1 MTQSTR
7 SFDFLGELCD
17 SVANK
22 MKQFDF
28 LILGSGIAGL
38 TFALKVAPRGRVAI
52 VTKKDR
58 AESNTNYAQGGIA
71 SVTSR
76 EDSFESHVRDTLTAG
91 AGLCKENV
99 VRTIVEEG
107 PARIAELIELGMKF
121 SEREIPASHGAHE
134 LDLGKEGGHSKRRI
148 LHAKD
153 VTGREIERAL
163 LDAISRQPNIEIFEN
178 HIAID
183 LITSQKLG
191 YVGENRCLGAYVFDK
206 KGNRVWTFA
215 APVTVLATGGCGK
228 VYLYTTNPDIATGD
242 GVAMAY
248 RAGASIANMEFVQFH
263 PTCLYHP
270 KAKSFLI
277 SEAVR
282 GEGGILKT
290 LDGREFMDA
299 VHPLKSL
306 APRDIVARAI
316 DSEMKKY
323 GADCVHL
330 DITHKPAKFI
340 IERFPNIYQ
349 TCLRYGIDI
358 TREPIPVVPAAHYQ
372 CGGVVTN
379 VDGETDIAGLFAVGE
394 VACTGLHGA
403 NRLASNSLL
412 EALVCA
418 HRAAEKTFNVQH
430 STFNIQQIPVWQ
442 SGSATNADELVV
454 VAHNWDE
461 IRRLMWDYVGIVRT
475 NKRLQR
481 AQSRLANLQ
490 QEIQEYYW
498 NFIVTADL
506 LELRNIATVAELI
519 VRCALMRPESRGLN
533 YNLDFPDLNPDWAQR
548 DSVVRRGNYP
558 AAILASAKVSQG
570 CRRRSLRPHA
580 GRQNLP
586 AHRAV
591 KWGAPPKGGAA
602 TAALAGEISAAAAT
616 NPAPDNANPT
626 VGFAPLFVKNERS

>member
-1 MTQSTR
+1 
-7 SFDFLGELCD
+7 
-17 SVANK
+17 

-28 LILGSGIAGL
+28 LVLGSGIAGL
-38 TFALKVAPRGRVAI
+38 TFALQVAPRGRVAI
-52 VTKKDR
+52 VTKKNR

-71 SVTSR
+71 SVTSQ
-76 EDSFESHVRDTLTAG
+76 EDSFESHVSDTLVAG
-91 AGLCKENV
+91 AGLCKETV

-121 SEREIPASHGAHE
+121 SEREIPASRGAHE

-153 VTGREIERAL
+153 VTGREIEKAL
-163 LDAISRQPNIEIFEN
+163 LNAVSKQPNIQVFEN
-178 HIAID
+178 HLAID

-191 YVGENRCLGAYVFDK
+191 YVGENHCLGAYVFDK
-206 KGNRVWTFA
+206 NHNHVAIFS

-282 GEGGILKT
+282 GEGGVLKS
-290 LDGREFMDA
+290 LAGKEFMDS

-316 DSEMKKY
+316 DSEMKKS
-323 GADCVHL
+323 GADCVLL
-330 DITHKPAKFI
+330 DITSKPAKFI
-340 IERFPNIYQ
+340 IERFPNIYE

-358 TREPIPVVPAAHYQ
+358 TKEPIPVVPAAHYQ

-394 VACTGLHGA
+394 AACTGLHGA

-418 HRAAEKTFNVQH
+418 HRAAQKILAARHASLVTPP
-430 STFNIQQIPVWQ
+430 IPAWQ
-442 SGSATNADELVV
+442 SGHATDADEMVV
-454 VAHNWDE
+454 VSHNWDE

-481 AQSRLANLQ
+481 AQKRIANLQ
-490 QEIQEYYW
+490 EEIHDYYW
-498 NFIVTADL
+498 NFNLTADL

-519 VRCALMRPESRGLN
+519 VQCALLRPESRGLN
-533 YNLDFPDLNPDWAQR
+533 YNLDYPDANLEWAQR
-548 DSVVRRGNYP
+548 DSVVRRGN
-558 AAILASAKVSQG
+558 
-570 CRRRSLRPHA
+570 
-580 GRQNLP
+580 
-586 AHRAV
+586 
-591 KWGAPPKGGAA
+591 
-602 TAALAGEISAAAAT
+602 
-616 NPAPDNANPT
+616 
-626 VGFAPLFVKNERS
+626 